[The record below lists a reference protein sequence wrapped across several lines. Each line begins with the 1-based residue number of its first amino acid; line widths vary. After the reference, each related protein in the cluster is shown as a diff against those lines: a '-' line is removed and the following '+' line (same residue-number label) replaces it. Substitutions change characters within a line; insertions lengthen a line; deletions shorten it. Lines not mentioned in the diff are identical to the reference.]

1 MSSLWDGQSGDR
13 RPLHQLRDPIVGP
26 SVLAWL
32 ITPGSDRDHRNE
44 ARQRIGRVVTPI
56 TAFTAR
62 AKTMDGIRAAL
73 ESAISH
79 LSDHPGEATY
89 TDSVATA
96 TLLDGLRVRTTGSAG
111 ETVMTDMPA
120 SIGGTAS
127 APSAGWLLRAA
138 EASCVATVVA
148 MRAAQLGQALGTL
161 TVTVDSVSDDRG
173 ILGMAD
179 AIPA

>member
-1 MSSLWDGQSGDR
+1 
-13 RPLHQLRDPIVGP
+13 
-26 SVLAWL
+26 
-32 ITPGSDRDHRNE
+32 
-44 ARQRIGRVVTPI
+44 
-56 TAFTAR
+56 
-62 AKTMDGIRAAL
+62 MDGIRAAL

-96 TLLDGLRVRTTGSAG
+96 TLLGGLRVRTTGSAG

-173 ILGMAD
+173 ILGMDD
-179 AIPA
+179 AIPVGPVRGRISIRISAAGAAAADLERIGRWGIDHCPVVDAVRRAVPIEVDVETEPMAPA